1 MLSRKLFAAVLTT
14 IICYFLIPFF
24 FNDFSSNYFL
34 IGLAVSTITVPI
46 LFVVGILSS
55 IAIEVL
61 SKQQH
66 FLLSYVKHLGCGI
79 ICALIVLFIA
89 EGSMDSS
96 FFYLLIAITYVTVFF
111 ANDYT
116 IKYVENKH
124 T

>member
-46 LFVVGILSS
+46 LFIVGILSS
-55 IAIEVL
+55 IAIEIL
-61 SKQQH
+61 SKQHH

-124 T
+124 A